1 MNIYEI
7 IKNKTNIIKEKRK
20 TLALIVHPDL
30 TITLKAPLE
39 AEEYNIN
46 KFIEK
51 RTIWAFKQ
59 LEYFKQFQ
67 NKQVQSYVSGSNVK
81 YLGRQYMLK
90 VEKSDNDYIT
100 FNKNRFLLYTKQHD
114 NIEYNKNILNKF
126 MYEKAQVVFYKELIN
141 CLATFKDIK
150 TPILKIRQL
159 NKRWGS
165 YLNNTITLN
174 PALIMVDKKSI
185 RYVITHELCH
195 YYYKDHSKD
204 FYALLTSKIPNW
216 QEIKHNMELKILT
229 YR

>member
-1 MNIYEI
+1 MDIY
-7 IKNKTNIIKEKRK
+7 KYIKEKILIEKENRK

-30 TITLKAPLE
+30 NITLKAPLE
-39 AEEYNIN
+39 AEECIIN

-51 RTIWAFKQ
+51 RTVWAFKQ

-90 VEKSDNDYIT
+90 VEKSESDYVT
-100 FNKNRFLLYTKQHD
+100 FNKN
-114 NIEYNKNILNKF
+114 ILDKF
-126 MYEKAQVVFYKELIN
+126 MYHKAEVIFYKELLN
-141 CLATFKDIK
+141 CLATFKDME
-150 TPILKIRQL
+150 TPRLKIRQL

-165 YLNNTITLN
+165 YLNNTIILN

-195 YYYKDHSKD
+195 YYYKDHSKE
-204 FYALLTSKIPNW
+204 FYALLSSKIPNW
-216 QEIKHNMELKILT
+216 QEIKHKMELKILT

>member
-1 MNIYEI
+1 MDIY
-7 IKNKTNIIKEKRK
+7 KYIKEKILIEKENRK

-30 TITLKAPLE
+30 NITLKAPLE
-39 AEEYNIN
+39 AEECIIN

-51 RTIWAFKQ
+51 RTVWAFKQ

-90 VEKSDNDYIT
+90 VEKSESDYVT
-100 FNKNRFLLYTKQHD
+100 FNKNRFFLYTKQHD
-114 NIEYNKNILNKF
+114 NIEYNKNILD
-126 MYEKAQVVFYKELIN
+126 
-141 CLATFKDIK
+141 TFKDME
-150 TPILKIRQL
+150 TPRLKIRQL

-165 YLNNTITLN
+165 YLNNTIILN

-195 YYYKDHSKD
+195 YYYKDHSKE
-204 FYALLTSKIPNW
+204 FYALLSSKIPNW
-216 QEIKHNMELKILT
+216 QEIKHKMELKILT

>member
-1 MNIYEI
+1 MDIY
-7 IKNKTNIIKEKRK
+7 KYIKEKVFIKKENRK
-20 TLALIVHPDL
+20 TLALIVNPDL
-30 TITLKAPLE
+30 TIILKAPLE
-39 AEEYNIN
+39 AEEYIIN

-67 NKQVQSYVSGSNVK
+67 NKQVQSYISGSNIK

-90 VEKSDNDYIT
+90 VEQSDSDYVT
-100 FNKNRFLLYTKQHD
+100 FNKNRFFLYTKKHN
-114 NIEYNKNILNKF
+114 NIEYNKNILNNF
-126 MYEKAQVVFYKELIN
+126 MYKKAEVIFYKELLN
-141 CLATFKDIK
+141 CLDNFKDMEK
-150 TPILKIRQL
+150 PTLKIRQL

-165 YLNNTITLN
+165 FINNTVLLN
-174 PALIMVDKKSI
+174 PNLIMVDKKSI

-195 YYYKDHSKD
+195 YYYKHHSKD
-204 FYALLTSKIPNW
+204 FYALLSSKIPNW

>member
-1 MNIYEI
+1 MDIY
-7 IKNKTNIIKEKRK
+7 KYIKEKILIEKEDRK

-39 AEEYNIN
+39 AEECIIN

-90 VEKSDNDYIT
+90 VEKSESDYVT
-100 FNKNRFLLYTKQHD
+100 FNKNRFFLYTKQQD
-114 NIEYNKNILNKF
+114 NIEYNKNILDKF
-126 MYEKAQVVFYKELIN
+126 MYHKAEVIFYKELLN
-141 CLATFKDIK
+141 CIAGFKDIE
-150 TPILKIRQL
+150 TPMLKIRQL

-165 YLNNTITLN
+165 YLNNTIILN

-195 YYYKDHSKD
+195 YYYKDHSKE
-204 FYALLTSKIPNW
+204 FYALLSSKIPNW
-216 QEIKHNMELKILT
+216 QEIKHKMELKILT